1 MVVNIL
7 LAMRKIKQNLKRLF
21 LITFIFLLGCATATN
36 SRFTLLP
43 ESQEIEIGKSYVP
56 VAIEEF
62 DGIYPERE
70 VQSYITQLGNKMSEG
85 YATETYPYRFYLVN
99 SEQINAFAFPRRTG
113 VHNEGATF
121 KA

>member
-70 VQSYITQLGNKMSEG
+70 VQSYITQLGNRI
-85 YATETYPYRFYLVN
+85 ARVTYRNLPYRFYLVN
-99 SEQINAFAFPRRTG
+99 SEQINAFALPGGPVF
-113 VHNEGATF
+113 HNEGTTF